1 MKLLKKEN
9 KNLGTMVQLTKIP
22 ILNSSRKKFQARTRE
37 KYEKKTS
44 ISIFNLDNIWRNIIS
59 KINSYRINIDI
70 VKIPSEI
77 LSDFYLSLIKQTCP

>member
-1 MKLLKKEN
+1 MEQVNMKLLKKEN
-9 KNLGTMVQLTKIP
+9 RNLGTIVQLTKVP

-44 ISIFNLDNIWRNIIS
+44 ISIFNSDNIWRTIIS

-70 VKIPSEI
+70 VKIKSH
-77 LSDFYLSLIKQTCP
+77 LKSYLIFIYL